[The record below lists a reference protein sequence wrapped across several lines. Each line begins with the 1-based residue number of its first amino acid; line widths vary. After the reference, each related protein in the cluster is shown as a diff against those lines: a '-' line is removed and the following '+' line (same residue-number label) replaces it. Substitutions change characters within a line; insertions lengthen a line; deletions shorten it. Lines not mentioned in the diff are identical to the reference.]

1 MARSD
6 TESVPP
12 TSLAINKTQRP
23 SLIDLSLLL
32 CRPYTYRCYREF
44 LLQVVGVLIVGS
56 FVLEVSPRRVTKM
69 SRDQMGEGYGPRML
83 TRLLVGSVSPLA
95 MLMKA

>member
-1 MARSD
+1 SRRIASTNRSMARSD

-32 CRPYTYRCYREF
+32 CSSFRCYREF

-56 FVLEVSPRRVTKM
+56 FCSGGFATGGLRVTEM
-69 SRDQMGEGYGPRML
+69 SSDQRGKGHGPEMWPGH
-83 TRLLVGSVSPLA
+83 VG
-95 MLMKA
+95 